1 MRHAIS
7 LTHLRNA
14 TRCAPRRNPVGGRR
28 GWGSEGTGKVPLHS
42 GGNQKDKRELG
53 KEGKRGRF
61 ERLEWVGKLGKGEL
75 VGEKK

>member
-1 MRHAIS
+1 M
-7 LTHLRNA
+7 
-14 TRCAPRRNPVGGRR
+14 
-28 GWGSEGTGKVPLHS
+28 PLHS

>member
-1 MRHAIS
+1 MS
-7 LTHLRNA
+7 DTG
-14 TRCAPRRNPVGGRR
+14 GGREEK
-28 GWGSEGTGKVPLHS
+28 G
-42 GGNQKDKRELG
+42 G